1 MDLWEKAF
9 QSETRD
15 PAYGRAF
22 VSFRSWT
29 ETRRFSFFFFTFFFR
44 KNTIRGNVHAEAT
57 TSKRSQESGETR
69 SRERVSRLIR
79 AFTFRSRQS

>member
-1 MDLWEKAF
+1 MKHAILLTAEPSF
-9 QSETRD
+9 LSEVGPKRD
-15 PAYGRAF
+15 
-22 VSFRSWT
+22 V
-29 ETRRFSFFFFTFFFR
+29 FSFFFTFFFR